1 MRVVDLTVPI
11 AEGTPS
17 PPTVDFPL
25 RMTSMQRGPGF
36 WQASRVEMLLHT
48 GSHVDFTK
56 HYLEDGETAD
66 QVALDRVIGSA
77 RVVDLTFVQPGYV
90 ITAADLQANAP
101 AVADG
106 DILLI
111 RTDWTNQRWG
121 QFPEYYVDSPVC
133 SPEAAE
139 WLAAKNLK
147 AVGFDCFAEESA
159 KSNPFSPEDF
169 DVHRIVGDSG
179 AILCQQLY
187 NLALL
192 PPDDEFLFLA
202 PFVKLAGGEGAPA
215 RFFALVEE

>member
-1 MRVVDLTVPI
+1 M
-11 AEGTPS
+11 S
-17 PPTVDFPL
+17 PLCALAQGFGIVLNTIPTVVTEGELLP
-25 RMTSMQRGPGF
+25 RIGEKAGEY
-36 WQASRVEMLLHT
+36 QAKCASGVCASGRESALP
-48 GSHVDFTK
+48 
-56 HYLEDGETAD
+56 D
-66 QVALDRVIGSA
+66 QVVLDRVIGSA
-77 RVVDLTFVQPGYV
+77 RVVDLTFVNPGYA
-90 ITAADLQANAP
+90 ITAADLEANAP
-101 AVADG
+101 PVTDG

-121 QFPEYYVDSPVC
+121 QFPEYYADSPVC

-139 WLAAKNLK
+139 WLAAKRLK

-192 PPDDEFLFLA
+192 PPDDQFLFLA